1 MNKLITYNDGSYMP
15 LWQKDLEFLQG
26 CFKEPFV
33 KLCETLLGKMS
44 GIITGCKITRNQNIT
59 NVSEGLVLLPGGE
72 IVHCPA
78 QSITI
83 PSGGNCVLTKKD
95 NYDAAG
101 DKVFKINDGTEVR
114 RTYYT
119 PYMKLTTGIDIGGQH
134 IFPESTDAKNL
145 MECLHDAIVGFDY
158 ELKSFD
164 AHSTSSS
171 VTIFYAKIGKAVHVL
186 SLSASSGMV
195 VANSG
200 NGSETADRG
209 GENADKAMPS
219 NAIYTFPE
227 GFKPARDSYFS
238 YWENSTEKMM
248 LGKVAAADGKI
259 YLNAYRGVT
268 AVAFSY
274 LTV

>member
-33 KLCETLLGKMS
+33 KLCETLLGKTY
-44 GIITGCKITRNQNIT
+44 GIITGCKITKNQNYT
-59 NVSEGLVLLPGGE
+59 TVSEGLVLVAGE

-78 QSITI
+78 QTI
-83 PSGGNCVLTKKD
+83 MIPLGVNCVLTKKEG
-95 NYDAAG
+95 YDASG

-119 PYMKLTTGIDIGGQH
+119 PYMQLTNGIDLGGQH
-134 IFPESTDAKNL
+134 VFPEGDDAKNL
-145 MECLHDAIVGFDY
+145 IECLHDAVVGFEY
-158 ELKSFD
+158 ELKSYD
-164 AHSTSSS
+164 AHGITSSI
-171 VTIFYAKIGKAVHVL
+171 TIFYAKIGKVVHVL
-186 SLSASSGMV
+186 SLTATSGMEMSSS
-195 VANSG
+195 NSG
-200 NGSETADRG
+200 GETTERG

-219 NAIYTFPE
+219 NAVYTFPE

-268 AVAFSY
+268 AVAFTY
-274 LTV
+274 LTE